1 MSLTCALPR
10 RPIKADSECRARRI
24 GAVNRSLLTPRWL
37 LLHLLFAAAV
47 VATGLLA
54 WWQWDRAHG
63 VGGTLQ
69 NLGYAFQW
77 PMFGAFAVFLWY
89 RLTIGDT
96 KRAPAD
102 THRPSQGKE
111 SVAGPESPVQDTP
124 GQRRRPL
131 VPPPAA
137 PVTEDEDPELAAY
150 NRYLAQLNR
159 TEPNETQRG
168 RPVS

>member
-1 MSLTCALPR
+1 MH
-10 RPIKADSECRARRI
+10 
-24 GAVNRSLLTPRWL
+24 RSLLTPRWL

-77 PMFGAFAVFLWY
+77 PLFGVFTVFLWY
-89 RLTIGDT
+89 RLTVGDA

-102 THRPSQGKE
+102 TVDTRHPPQGE
-111 SVAGPESPVQDTP
+111 ENAAGPDPSVRDTSR
-124 GQRRRPL
+124 QRRRPL

-150 NRYLAQLNR
+150 NRYLARLNR
-159 TEPNETQRG
+159 TELNGTQRG
-168 RPVS
+168 GPVS